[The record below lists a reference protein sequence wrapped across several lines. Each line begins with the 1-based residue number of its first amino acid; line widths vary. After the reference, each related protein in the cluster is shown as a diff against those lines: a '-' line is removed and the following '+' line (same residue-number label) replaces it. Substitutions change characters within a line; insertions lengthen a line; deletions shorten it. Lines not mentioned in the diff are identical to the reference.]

1 MQTSQ
6 NCCYKSNQGVTDLLI
21 KYLNNTEFFTPQ
33 ARLKILLI
41 PIILALFLALLGC
54 TPKLPLFPLTIDAT
68 NPNATHQKTI
78 SRFDTIEFR
87 SFVNGMNH
95 EIKGLRCTVTTPD
108 GAVSVEFNPP
118 AKLRFPIFRGQTTII
133 YGKCTSASTDQFRT
147 AKFQIKP
154 ENLSSPKN
162 EGITLSLGKYGTS
175 VSGVFS
181 IRDRAQDQFKYPTHI
196 QILAR

>member
-1 MQTSQ
+1 M
-6 NCCYKSNQGVTDLLI
+6 LI
-21 KYLNNTEFFTPQ
+21 KYINNKEFPTPQ
-33 ARLKILLI
+33 ARQKILLI

-54 TPKLPLFPLTIDAT
+54 TPKLPLFPLTIEAT

-87 SFVNGMNH
+87 SFVNGTNH

-108 GAVSVEFNPP
+108 GAVLVEFNPP

-133 YGKCTSASTDQFRT
+133 YGKCTSVGTDQFRT

-154 ENLSSPKN
+154 KKSELSKKRGYNTQPW
-162 EGITLSLGKYGTS
+162 
-175 VSGVFS
+175 
-181 IRDRAQDQFKYPTHI
+181 
-196 QILAR
+196 